1 MVSEQMIASA
11 IDTLK
16 AAAKPARIILFGSY
30 ARGEAREDS
39 DVDLLV
45 ILPDVAHPRQEMTRL
60 RRALAPL
67 GFPVDVL
74 VVSAKDFEK
83 WSEAPSTTLY
93 WAKREGKVLYD
104 AAA

>member
-1 MVSEQMIASA
+1 MVTQQTIETAVQKLAE
-11 IDTLK
+11 
-16 AAAKPARIILFGSY
+16 AAHPERIILFGSH

-45 ILPDVAHPRQEMTRL
+45 VVRDLPHPRQEMARL
-60 RRALAPL
+60 RRELAPL
-67 GFPVDVL
+67 GIPVDVL
-74 VVSAKDFEK
+74 VVSKDQFDK

-104 AAA
+104 AA